1 MISDQ
6 YLTGKTMVIDHGH
19 GLSSVY
25 AHMEKTFALQGHLIN
40 QGDPIG
46 TVGSSGRATGPHLHW
61 GINWYGERLNA
72 GVALGIE

>member
-1 MISDQ
+1 LVSNQ
-6 YLTGKTMVIDHGH
+6 YLTGNTMVIDHGH

-25 AHMEKTFALQGHLIN
+25 AHMDRTIALQGHIIK
-40 QGDPIG
+40 QGEPIG
-46 TVGSSGRATGPHLHW
+46 TVGSSGRANGPHLHW